1 MKQILSNKLF
11 MSLTLSDLISNF
23 GDSLYY
29 LVMMRY
35 VLDIPQTTLAM
46 SIIYLSEMIP
56 LMTAIFTGDLAD
68 RTSNKISAILKT
80 QLLRVGLYLGVAYLM
95 SFEAALYLVLGF
107 SLINLI
113 SDLAG
118 QYESSLFI
126 PVSLRVLN
134 NEERESAM
142 GFKQALLQAGQVIF
156 LSSGSIFLL
165 YFSYRQIALINSM
178 TFLLSFLILWRI
190 TPQIKRLFIDRPL
203 ETDQK
208 ESGQDSLNFLKRL
221 KLAYL
226 QFRDLPHMMN
236 ILIIVA
242 LLNGVLAALNNLLV
256 LSIDQVAGFVIGS
269 ATQTIA
275 LFPIVLLIGQ
285 LIGSLLAMSIFKHL
299 GLYQELFLGALAGV
313 FIYLSLWLGNVYAFF
328 ATIFFLALVSGAIG
342 PKFNAYLMNHLPEER
357 ISLTMSSIGTL
368 ITSGVVI
375 IGGVTVILMNFL
387 SLKLLVVGLFVSMLC
402 LTLYVIYQMIQRR
415 KDLI

>member
-56 LMTAIFTGDLAD
+56 LMTAIFTGELAD

-208 ESGQDSLNFLKRL
+208 ESDQDSLNFLKRL

-285 LIGSLLAMSIFKHL
+285 LIGSLLAMSILKHL
-299 GLYQELFLGALAGV
+299 GLYQELFLGTLAGV

-387 SLKLLVVGLFVSMLC
+387 SLKLLVVSLFVSMLS
-402 LTLYVIYQMIQRR
+402 LSLYVIYQMIQRR

>member
-178 TFLLSFLILWRI
+178 TFLLSFLIVWRI

-208 ESGQDSLNFLKRL
+208 ESDQDSLNFIKRL

-256 LSIDQVAGFVIGS
+256 LSIDQVPGFVIGS

-275 LFPIVLLIGQ
+275 LFPIILLIGQ
-285 LIGSLLAMSIFKHL
+285 LIGSLPGAIFRCSSRC
-299 GLYQELFLGALAGV
+299 V
-313 FIYLSLWLGNVYAFF
+313 YLSKFMVGKCLRLFCND
-328 ATIFFLALVSGAIG
+328 FLFGFGIG
-342 PKFNAYLMNHLPEER
+342 SNW
-357 ISLTMSSIGTL
+357 T
-368 ITSGVVI
+368 
-375 IGGVTVILMNFL
+375 
-387 SLKLLVVGLFVSMLC
+387 
-402 LTLYVIYQMIQRR
+402 
-415 KDLI
+415 